1 MQNNLVLK
9 VNNLKTYF
17 YLDEGILKAADE
29 VSLKIKKN
37 RKVLSSS
44 LLEK

>member
-17 YLDEGILKAADE
+17 YLDEGILKAVDE
-29 VSLKIKKN
+29 ISLKTKKN
-37 RKVLSSS
+37 KVR
-44 LLEK
+44 EGER